1 MIRLDLKIITDLIP
15 PKSRVLDLGCGDGTL
30 LALLEEK
37 KQIRGQGVELSGDC
51 IFHCVEKGVS
61 VFHTDIEN
69 GLAGYPDQSFDYVI
83 LNQSLQEV
91 RNIGLVLSE
100 SLRVGGRA
108 IIGIPNFAHLGAR
121 FRLLFGGK
129 APVTPSL
136 PYSWSDTPN
145 VRFMSLT
152 DFKTFCRN
160 HDIVIEK
167 MIPIT
172 RNRSIRIWPN
182 LFAQNGLFLIKSGLA

>member
-1 MIRLDLKIITDLIP
+1 MRLDHQIIVDLIP
-15 PKSRVLDLGCGDGTL
+15 PESRVLDLGCGDGTL

-37 KQIRGQGVELSGDC
+37 KHVRGQGVELSGHC
-51 IFHCVEKGVS
+51 IYHCVEKGVS

-69 GLAGYPDQSFDYVI
+69 GLQGYPDRSFDFVI

-91 RNIGLVLSE
+91 RNIGLVLNE
-100 SLRVGGRA
+100 SLRVGAQA
-108 IIGIPNFAHLGAR
+108 IVGIPNFAHVSAR

-136 PYSWSDTPN
+136 PYNWSDTPN

-152 DFKTFCRN
+152 DFKLFCRD
-160 HDIVIEK
+160 HDITIEK
-167 MIPIT
+167 TVPIA
-172 RNRSIRIWPN
+172 RNRRIRMWPN
-182 LFAQNGLFLIKSGLA
+182 LCAQNGLFLIKSTES